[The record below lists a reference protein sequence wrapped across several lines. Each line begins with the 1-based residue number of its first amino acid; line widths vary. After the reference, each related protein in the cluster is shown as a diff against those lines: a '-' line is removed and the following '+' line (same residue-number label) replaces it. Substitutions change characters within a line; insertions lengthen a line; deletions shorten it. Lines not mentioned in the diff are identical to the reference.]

1 MSGLKQTLKN
11 KINTGKTPDAKILFK
26 RIGKY
31 ENVSFD
37 IFDTL
42 LKRKVNNPN
51 DVFNLMQRA
60 VQDKIS
66 NFAQKRIHAESQAR
80 SKNNSKE
87 ITLDSIYDCMHGTS
101 IEQKEQ
107 LKKLELKFEAN
118 ILVPNKEMIDL
129 FNLCKQANKQIYII
143 SDMYLP
149 LQFIEKILKKNNITG
164 YKKIYLSSNE
174 KLTKR
179 SGQIFDLY
187 LKENS
192 FKAEKCIHI
201 GDSWHSDYKIPK
213 SKGISAI
220 HIPRNTIFSNS
231 DILKEQYLN
240 NFIRLNIYNKSV
252 QDPYYKFGY
261 KKFGQFLWGYVKW
274 LHKNFQDANI
284 EKVFF
289 FSRDGYIM
297 KQAYDLLYGELQDNI
312 KVKYLEVSRRSLR
325 VPILWLNSDFE
336 SYINMISPSRL
347 VTIQSIFD
355 GAGLDINNYLDLL
368 QKYGFTVHS
377 DFDRNTILQ
386 NVQLKNLYSE
396 VLPDIVS
403 KSKEEYKYLRE
414 YLEQQH
420 VNGKFAMVDIGW
432 GGSME
437 RYLTQTLNTLGI
449 SNDIYG
455 FYIGVADYYKKNVKD
470 FSLKMK
476 GYLFDFMNDA
486 TAIDERSS
494 FVGLF
499 ESLFLEQDGSVKNY
513 KYGNNGKVVSN
524 RYSYEYFV
532 EGKPTFEYLSIK
544 KIQAGALEF
553 IKDVKTD
560 CILSDLLC
568 FNSNE
573 LYSGIKDTGMQPSK
587 RDLDLFADFH
597 FYDEGRDDKLA
608 APANIVSYII
618 NPKRLKHDFL
628 VSRWKIG
635 FMKRM
640 FKVDLPYQK
649 LYEYMHRFK

>member
-26 RIGKY
+26 RIEKY

-240 NFIRLNIYNKSV
+240 NFIRLNIYNKPV

>member
-1 MSGLKQTLKN
+1 M
-11 KINTGKTPDAKILFK
+11 
-26 RIGKY
+26 
-31 ENVSFD
+31 
-37 IFDTL
+37 
-42 LKRKVNNPN
+42 
-51 DVFNLMQRA
+51 
-60 VQDKIS
+60 
-66 NFAQKRIHAESQAR
+66 
-80 SKNNSKE
+80 
-87 ITLDSIYDCMHGTS
+87 
-101 IEQKEQ
+101 
-107 LKKLELKFEAN
+107 
-118 ILVPNKEMIDL
+118 
-129 FNLCKQANKQIYII
+129 
-143 SDMYLP
+143 
-149 LQFIEKILKKNNITG
+149 
-164 YKKIYLSSNE
+164 
-174 KLTKR
+174 
-179 SGQIFDLY
+179 
-187 LKENS
+187 
-192 FKAEKCIHI
+192 
-201 GDSWHSDYKIPK
+201 
-213 SKGISAI
+213 
-220 HIPRNTIFSNS
+220 
-231 DILKEQYLN
+231 KEQYLS
-240 NFIRLNIYNKSV
+240 NFIRLNIYNKSI

-261 KKFGQFLWGYVKW
+261 EKFGQFLWGYVKW

-618 NPKRLKHDFL
+618 NPKKLKHDFL

>member
-26 RIGKY
+26 RIEKY

-149 LQFIEKILKKNNITG
+149 LQFIEKIFKKNNITG

-544 KIQAGALEF
+544 KFKL
-553 IKDVKTD
+553 VH
-560 CILSDLLC
+560 LSL
-568 FNSNE
+568 
-573 LYSGIKDTGMQPSK
+573 
-587 RDLDLFADFH
+587 
-597 FYDEGRDDKLA
+597 
-608 APANIVSYII
+608 
-618 NPKRLKHDFL
+618 
-628 VSRWKIG
+628 
-635 FMKRM
+635 
-640 FKVDLPYQK
+640 
-649 LYEYMHRFK
+649 

>member
-26 RIGKY
+26 RIEKY

-149 LQFIEKILKKNNITG
+149 LQFIEKIFKKNNITG

>member
-26 RIGKY
+26 RIEKY

-118 ILVPNKEMIDL
+118 ILVQNKEMIDL

>member
-1 MSGLKQTLKN
+1 MN
-11 KINTGKTPDAKILFK
+11 
-26 RIGKY
+26 
-31 ENVSFD
+31 EN
-37 IFDTL
+37 
-42 LKRKVNNPN
+42 
-51 DVFNLMQRA
+51 
-60 VQDKIS
+60 
-66 NFAQKRIHAESQAR
+66 
-80 SKNNSKE
+80 
-87 ITLDSIYDCMHGTS
+87 
-101 IEQKEQ
+101 
-107 LKKLELKFEAN
+107 
-118 ILVPNKEMIDL
+118 
-129 FNLCKQANKQIYII
+129 
-143 SDMYLP
+143 
-149 LQFIEKILKKNNITG
+149 
-164 YKKIYLSSNE
+164 
-174 KLTKR
+174 
-179 SGQIFDLY
+179 
-187 LKENS
+187 
-192 FKAEKCIHI
+192 
-201 GDSWHSDYKIPK
+201 W
-213 SKGISAI
+213 
-220 HIPRNTIFSNS
+220 
-231 DILKEQYLN
+231 
-240 NFIRLNIYNKSV
+240 
-252 QDPYYKFGY
+252 
-261 KKFGQFLWGYVKW
+261 
-274 LHKNFQDANI
+274 
-284 EKVFF
+284 
-289 FSRDGYIM
+289 
-297 KQAYDLLYGELQDNI
+297 
-312 KVKYLEVSRRSLR
+312 
-325 VPILWLNSDFE
+325 
-336 SYINMISPSRL
+336 
-347 VTIQSIFD
+347 
-355 GAGLDINNYLDLL
+355 
-368 QKYGFTVHS
+368 
-377 DFDRNTILQ
+377 
-386 NVQLKNLYSE
+386 
-396 VLPDIVS
+396 
-403 KSKEEYKYLRE
+403 
-414 YLEQQH
+414 
-420 VNGKFAMVDIGW
+420 
-432 GGSME
+432 
-437 RYLTQTLNTLGI
+437 
-449 SNDIYG
+449 
-455 FYIGVADYYKKNVKD
+455 D

>member
-26 RIGKY
+26 RIEKY

>member
-26 RIGKY
+26 RIEKY

-568 FNSNE
+568 FDSNE

>member
-26 RIGKY
+26 RIEKY

-37 IFDTL
+37 VFDTL

-149 LQFIEKILKKNNITG
+149 LQFIEKIFKKNNITG
-164 YKKIYLSSNE
+164 YKKIYLSSKE

-231 DILKEQYLN
+231 DILKEQYLS
-240 NFIRLNIYNKSV
+240 NFIRLNIYNKSI

-261 KKFGQFLWGYVKW
+261 EKFGQFLWGYVKW

-618 NPKRLKHDFL
+618 NPKKLKHDFL

>member
-26 RIGKY
+26 RIEKY

-149 LQFIEKILKKNNITG
+149 LQFIEKIFKKNNITG

-231 DILKEQYLN
+231 DILKEQYLS
-240 NFIRLNIYNKSV
+240 NFIRLNIYNKSI

-261 KKFGQFLWGYVKW
+261 EKFGQFLWGYVKW

-618 NPKRLKHDFL
+618 NPKKLKHDFL

>member
-26 RIGKY
+26 RIEKY

-240 NFIRLNIYNKSV
+240 NFIRLNIYNKPV

-325 VPILWLNSDFE
+325 VQILWLNSDFE

>member
-26 RIGKY
+26 RIEKY

-355 GAGLDINNYLDLL
+355 GAGLDINNYLYLL

>member
-26 RIGKY
+26 RIEKY

-231 DILKEQYLN
+231 DILKEQYLS
-240 NFIRLNIYNKSV
+240 NFIRLNIYNKSI

-261 KKFGQFLWGYVKW
+261 EKFGQFLWGYVKW

-618 NPKRLKHDFL
+618 NPKKLKHDFL

>member
-26 RIGKY
+26 RIEKY

-37 IFDTL
+37 VFDTL

-164 YKKIYLSSNE
+164 YKKIYLSSKE

-231 DILKEQYLN
+231 DILKEQYLS
-240 NFIRLNIYNKSV
+240 NFIRLNIYNKSI

-261 KKFGQFLWGYVKW
+261 EKFGQFLWGYVKW

-560 CILSDLLC
+560 CILFDLLC

-618 NPKRLKHDFL
+618 NPKKLKHDFL